1 MAAAAAAAVTSC
13 GVVAARAVAICV
25 VHTAALVPSCVL
37 FSASMKKA
45 HHPTSS
51 TSRGYGGRARCGGK
65 FGSLTRARASG
76 ISLLTASRVAEGS
89 EFVRIVGGGGG
100 SGAGAGAADVHG
112 VGKLLV
118 LDEFFK
124 SPNTSS
130 GIHLRRDSDSLLET
144 LIYYCDHEPSSSPSS
159 SSSSS
164 SSSDSDHSNEEVVVE
179 EEGAECE
186 PRHGVQLYMES
197 SMHSL
202 KQQQEAPN
210 PKSLVFPTI
219 SHAREVS
226 AMTSVSLEG
235 GAAVRVVA
243 GTFSR
248 VSIPPP
254 LHDFLMLDISMR
266 PGSAET
272 FPLLA
277 SFGIV
282 VYILEGVGIFQST
295 RFCEDPTS
303 FYQNEGHGLYIPTRS
318 MDEEGA
324 STDDLLHVRTH
335 ELSHLRFL
343 LLGAPVSS

>member
-1 MAAAAAAAVTSC
+1 MAAAAVTSY
-13 GVVAARAVAICV
+13 GVVAARAAAVCV
-25 VHTAALVPSCVL
+25 VPRAALVLSCV
-37 FSASMKKA
+37 FSSASMKKA

-51 TSRGYGGRARCGGK
+51 TSRGYGRRARRGGN

-76 ISLLTASRVAEGS
+76 ISLLTASRVADGS

-100 SGAGAGAADVHG
+100 GSGAGAAGVHG

-130 GIHLRRDSDSLLET
+130 GIHMRRDSDSLLET
-144 LIYYCDHEPSSSPSS
+144 LIYYCDDEPSSSPES

-164 SSSDSDHSNEEVVVE
+164 SSSDSDHSNEEVELE
-179 EEGAECE
+179 EEEDAQCE

-235 GAAVRVVA
+235 GALVRVVA

-295 RFCEDPTS
+295 RFAEDPTS

-318 MDEEGA
+318 MDEEGS